1 MDVDFD
7 FSDVDSFFDEGEWE
21 VEKKMIDVGD
31 EAVKYAEEH
40 GDYQDH
46 TLTLRTSN
54 DYDVNKDGLTL
65 KNEAEYASFVESKG
79 YDVLSSA
86 ALFAEKRLKEE
97 FEKYAKDN
105 NVNSEFLGRLDYEE
119 MVGYLCACN
128 IAVNP
133 ISKGAAQSIINKVG
147 DYAAAG
153 LPVINTQESVE
164 YRKLVED
171 YQIGFNLS
179 LIHISEPTRH

>member
-54 DYDVNKDGLTL
+54 KYDVDEDGLTL
-65 KNEAEYASFVESKG
+65 YNDATAPNGYQYASKVESLG
-79 YDVLSSA
+79 FEVLSGA
-86 ALFAEKRLKEE
+86 ALHAEKRLKEE
-97 FEKYAKDN
+97 FE
-105 NVNSEFLGRLDYEE
+105 R
-119 MVGYLCACN
+119 
-128 IAVNP
+128 
-133 ISKGAAQSIINKVG
+133 
-147 DYAAAG
+147 
-153 LPVINTQESVE
+153 
-164 YRKLVED
+164 
-171 YQIGFNLS
+171 
-179 LIHISEPTRH
+179 